1 MRIMSFHQS
10 PSALTSR
17 QAAIENLPADAGQQ
31 RKLFDDLFAA
41 RDRQREEVRK
51 IRDAQ
56 KVRERESAMT
66 ENLGID
72 PMAIKSMKMWREA
85 FMRNDYRASVAFT
98 QFMIFAN
105 AQGWPEEREA
115 PEDETPV
122 MDRTRTAKRMSHFN
136 PARGGSRATYGLT
149 LQNAYQ
155 LEVTATAERLYQKLV
170 DGVPVNRL
178 REGEGAGR
186 PSKAWQ
192 EAYYLA
198 YQRFENEN
206 DPSLQDEV
214 PSSDEQAA

>member
-1 MRIMSFHQS
+1 MSLHQS
-10 PSALTSR
+10 PAALTSR
-17 QAAIENLPADAGQQ
+17 QAAIENLPADAAQQ

-41 RDRQREEVRK
+41 RDQQREE
-51 IRDAQ
+51 IRRIREAQ

-72 PMAIKSMKMWREA
+72 PITIKSMRMWGDA
-85 FMRNDYRASVAFT
+85 FRRNDYKAAVAFT
-98 QFMIFAN
+98 QFLIFAN
-105 AQGWPEEREA
+105 AQGWAEERDA

-122 MDRTRTAKRMSHFN
+122 MDRTRTAKRMAHFD
-136 PARGGSRATYGLT
+136 PARGGSRASYGMT
-149 LQNAYQ
+149 IQNAYQ
-155 LEVTATAERLYQKLV
+155 MEVTATAERLYQKLV

-192 EAYYLA
+192 EAYHLA

-206 DPSLQDEV
+206 DPSLQPEGGE
-214 PSSDEQAA
+214 DEQAA